1 VYLIYSCLLA
11 AVLALYLPVY
21 YLRMKFL
28 KKDRIYLR
36 QRLGRGI
43 QGLPAGKKAVWF
55 HAVSVGEVISLQN
68 LIRELKTRHPDWAV
82 AFSSL
87 TNTGLEIAREKLK
100 DADSIFFIPLDLRG
114 SVRRALR
121 AVDPKLLV
129 LAESEFWPN
138 LLRES
143 RRHGTKILLINGR
156 MSETSYKKY
165 DNIRP
170 LAKKVLGNVDLF
182 LVQTEP
188 DREKLNLLGVGQD
201 RIRVAGNLKSEVH
214 LPRFLP
220 EELTAFRLSL
230 GISGPDKIVVAGSTR
245 KGEEERLLSA
255 FSRVRDKRG
264 DLRLI
269 LAPRHIERAGE
280 IEKLS
285 QGLGFRTVLRTRPVP
300 AKGWD
305 VLILDTLGEL
315 ARFYALSDASFIG
328 GSLVEWG
335 GHNILEPAFYGK
347 PVFFGPHM
355 KNFADLADSFIR
367 GGAARIVRTEADLE
381 EMFLMRDEAM
391 LRELGA
397 KAAAVLASLGGATER
412 TLLAIERFMETE
424 R

>member
-1 VYLIYSCLLA
+1 
-11 AVLALYLPVY
+11 
-21 YLRMKFL
+21 MKFL

-43 QGLPAGKKAVWF
+43 QGLPAGKKAIWF
-55 HAVSVGEVISLQN
+55 HAVSVGEVISLQS
-68 LIRELKTRHPDWAV
+68 LIRELKARHPDWAI

-100 DADSIFFIPLDLRG
+100 DADSIFFVPLDFRG
-114 SVRRALR
+114 FIRRALR

-143 RRHGTKILLINGR
+143 RRHGTKTLLINGR

-188 DREKLNLLGVGQD
+188 DAEKLNLLGVGQD
-201 RIRVAGNLKSEVH
+201 RIQVAGNLKSEVH
-214 LPRFLP
+214 LPRFSP
-220 EELTAFRLSL
+220 EELATFRLSL
-230 GISGPDKIVVAGSTR
+230 GVSGQVKIVVAGSTR

-255 FSRVRDKRG
+255 FSRTRDKMD

-285 QGLGFRTVLRTRPVP
+285 QGLGLKTILRTSPVP
-300 AKGWD
+300 ANSWD
-305 VLILDTLGEL
+305 VLILDTFGEL
-315 ARFYALSDASFIG
+315 ACFYALSDASFIG

-347 PVFFGPHM
+347 PVFFGPYM

-367 GGAARIVRTEADLE
+367 GGAARIVRTDADLE
-381 EMFLMRDEAM
+381 EMFFMRDEAM
-391 LRELGA
+391 LRELGSR
-397 KAAAVLASLGGATER
+397 AAAVLASLGGATER
-412 TLLAIERFMETE
+412 TIQVIERFMGAE